1 MQKKTI
7 TDTVKYVG
15 VDDKTIDLFE
25 SLFLQ
30 FIEKEFADSLS
41 ETVNVGDRITVT
53 YEPASVR
60 DDRIYT
66 AVDFEWVKELPEQEP
81 PAEEP
86 AEQPETPDTPATAA

>member
-1 MQKKTI
+1 M
-7 TDTVKYVG
+7 
-15 VDDKTIDLFE
+15 
-25 SLFLQ
+25 
-30 FIEKEFADSLS
+30 
-41 ETVNVGDRITVT
+41 GDRITVT